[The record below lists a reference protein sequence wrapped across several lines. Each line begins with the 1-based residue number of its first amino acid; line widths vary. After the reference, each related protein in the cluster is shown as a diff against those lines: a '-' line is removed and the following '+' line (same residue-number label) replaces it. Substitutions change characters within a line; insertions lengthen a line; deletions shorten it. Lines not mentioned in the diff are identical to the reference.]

1 MNWYEYEIMDKTI
14 TLTRPGEGVNIRD
27 CVFYNCHFEINK
39 PSFFYLTGN
48 IYIDCTFNLDLSSC
62 KKDIHIDFD
71 TIIEYPEVKEYLDK
85 LIPSKCPQN
94 EVIYGYKILYNE
106 FHDLDFLVKLQIDAE
121 TPRVNNGVC
130 EKCRAE
136 KAKVISIYTISQY
149 KIHGLRRCKSVYH
162 KCSHSR
168 GQNIEYTVGHN
179 VYANLWDSNRFN
191 VCTNG
196 IHFYLDPITALHTQ
210 WGCGKEVAKEIV
222 SKINKIDPDFYEEK
236 GNSLNERPEGAN
248 E

>member
-1 MNWYEYEIMDKTI
+1 MNYFGCEFKDETI
-14 TLTRPGEGVNIRD
+14 TLTRPNEGVNIRD
-27 CVFYNCHFEINK
+27 CVFDNCHFEINK
-39 PSFFYLTGN
+39 PSFVYLTGN
-48 IYIDCTFNLDLSSC
+48 IYNNCTFNLDLSSC

-121 TPRVNNGVC
+121 TPRANNGVC

-136 KAKVISIYTISQY
+136 KAKVISIYRISQY
-149 KIHGLRRCKSVYH
+149 KTYGLGKYGSIYH
-162 KCSHSR
+162 KCFHSR

-210 WGCGKEVAKEIV
+210 WGCGKGQAREIV
-222 SKINKIDPDFYEEK
+222 SEINKIDPGFYHIEEEK
-236 GNSLNERPEGAN
+236 IDE
-248 E
+248 